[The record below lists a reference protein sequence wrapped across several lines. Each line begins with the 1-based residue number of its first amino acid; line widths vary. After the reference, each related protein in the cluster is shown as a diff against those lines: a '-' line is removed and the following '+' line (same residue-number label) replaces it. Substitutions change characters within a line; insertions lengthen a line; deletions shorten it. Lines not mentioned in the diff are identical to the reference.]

1 MLRLCFKKLS
11 IPMPWMPWTET
22 WQCQDLKKQK
32 DILKKPGWSMCVWFS
47 MFRIYT
53 FYMPVYYVSFLG
65 HWQATKVQRNAQEC
79 KGMQK
84 VHFTVLLKFQSWA
97 PQAARRG
104 IARCSRHRPTCGAD
118 SGNLTRSD
126 CQTLIW
132 KPPFQNSN
140 SFVSLILNTVYTC

>member
-1 MLRLCFKKLS
+1 MFRLCLKKLT

-32 DILKKPGWSMCVWFS
+32 DILKKNMPGWTMCVWFS
-47 MFRIYT
+47 
-53 FYMPVYYVSFLG
+53 MPVYYVSFLG
-65 HWQATKVQRNAQEC
+65 HWQATKVQRNAKECKGMQRNAKEC

-126 CQTLIW
+126 CQNPNL
-132 KPPFQNSN
+132 KA
-140 SFVSLILNTVYTC
+140 SLSKLYFHLNP